1 MIDYLKNEKMKLEN
15 NKKKNI
21 KSTLIENVEKHL
33 NEDGL
38 EFYLTEENGEIY
50 QKSDNNISLFSD
62 ELNEN

>member
-1 MIDYLKNEKMKLEN
+1 MKLEN
-15 NKKKNI
+15 NKKKII

-38 EFYLTEENGEIY
+38 EFYLSEENGEIY